1 MKNRIVVLML
11 LMLSISVVAQKKELK
26 AAQKTFKKQDY
37 AATLQ
42 QLEAV
47 VPLLEGADA
56 KYKSQY
62 LYLKAAS
69 IFEDGKNAEN
79 DVESAAAFNE
89 LIAFEKEN
97 KSKKYLVEAENSLN
111 IIIQRTAKAG
121 ADKFNEKDF
130 KVACEKFEMVY
141 ELSKRDTL
149 FLDNAALAAYYNQD
163 YDKSIALYKKLL
175 EIGYTGIK
183 TQYKAESKVNGEP
196 VFFNS
201 KKDMDKQVQMK
212 VVVHPEVVV
221 SQSRTGDIAKNIA
234 LSYIAKGDEQGA
246 LKAIED
252 AKKVYPDDYT
262 LIISEANIYYKLG
275 DNEKFLS
282 GLRKAIELRPDDP
295 QLYYNIGVMTLE
307 QGYTEEAMKSFE
319 KAIELKPDFAD
330 AYNNIGVVILEKTK
344 PIVDEMNK
352 NLSNFKKY
360 DELMVK
366 QKAVYKEA
374 LPYFE
379 KTLEYDPKNESVMK
393 TLVGLYELLGMYDK
407 QKVTQAKLNAL

>member
-1 MKNRIVVLML
+1 MKNRIVMLML

-26 AAQKTFKKQDY
+26 AAQKSFKKQEY

-47 VPLLEGADA
+47 EPLLEGADA
-56 KYKSQY
+56 KYKTQY

-69 IFEDGKNAEN
+69 IYEDGKNEAT

-89 LIAFEKEN
+89 LIDFSKEV
-97 KSKKYLVEAENSLN
+97 KSNKYLVEAENALN
-111 IIIQRTAKAG
+111 VIIQRTANAG
-121 ADKFNEKDF
+121 AEKFNEKDY
-130 KVACEKFEMVY
+130 KSACEKFEMVY
-141 ELSKRDTL
+141 ALSAKDTV
-149 FLDNAALAAYYNQD
+149 FLDNAALAAYYSQD

-183 TQYKAESKVNGEP
+183 TQYKAESKINGEA
-196 VFFNS
+196 VYFNS

-221 SQSRTGDIAKNIA
+221 SPSRTGEIAKNIA

-252 AKKVYPDDYT
+252 AKKIYPDDYT

-330 AYNNIGVVILEKTK
+330 AYNNIGVTILEKTK

-360 DELMVK
+360 DELMLK

-379 KTLEYDPKNESVMK
+379 KTLEYSPKNESVMK
-393 TLVGLYELLGMYDK
+393 TLVGLYEMLGMYDK
-407 QKVTQAKLNAL
+407 QKETQAKINAL